1 VPGCPR
7 FRHWAIADGARAK
20 ARRPALLGKGRT
32 LFIPILVVAA
42 AILGA
47 AIGIYRAKKRGGKP
61 LDMLQYAAAHA
72 IPLMILAM
80 FATIIL
86 DRSGH

>member
-1 VPGCPR
+1 M
-7 FRHWAIADGARAK
+7 
-20 ARRPALLGKGRT
+20 
-32 LFIPILVVAA
+32 FIPVLVVAA
-42 AILGA
+42 AILGG
-47 AIGIYRAKKRGGKP
+47 AIGAFRAAKRGGKP
-61 LDMLQYAAAHA
+61 LDMLQYGAAHA

>member
-1 VPGCPR
+1 M
-7 FRHWAIADGARAK
+7 
-20 ARRPALLGKGRT
+20 
-32 LFIPILVVAA
+32 AA
-42 AILGA
+42 AIFGG
-47 AIGIYRAKKRGGKP
+47 AIGAFRAAKRGGKP
-61 LDMLQYAAAHA
+61 LDMLQYGAAHA